1 SRWQGGGTDER
12 GVSLLGK
19 GTAADR
25 WAPENWCWLGGF
37 DGSRSVLMREDLLWS
52 TDDAVVDDDEDQLR
66 GELLGLGEGEA
77 MGSVLVREIREACV
91 QKEGLGRVA
100 WESRGRPWIG

>member
-1 SRWQGGGTDER
+1 MGNAEM
-12 GVSLLGK
+12 V
-19 GTAADR
+19 
-25 WAPENWCWLGGF
+25 E
-37 DGSRSVLMREDLLWS
+37 
-52 TDDAVVDDDEDQLR
+52 
-66 GELLGLGEGEA
+66 GEGEA